1 MLRASVTRGKKRNA
15 CSPNSNKYANKS
27 MKLAGLFKPV
37 ASFRAQMVAFIAGML
52 VLTTI
57 VLYLVSQ
64 RSEKRI
70 TEQIDQYVQA
80 TIEATEVVLRSLNEG
95 KYLYNLVDPGRG
107 GTLAVNSESA
117 IRHILVVDSVTKEIS
132 DSTDRNDIG
141 QRLDAAIPDL
151 PIWQI
156 GDLKRDELNSDE
168 RDRTIQFSFTTSRTI
183 KDAAGKDATV
193 DVSRTVIIVVSMRR
207 FYRVVAAA
215 ARDRLIAISVL
226 GSLMVA
232 LIAIFSKRLTQ
243 PITNLGQAARRITAG
258 NLDFEV
264 PVKGP
269 EEVGAL
275 AKTFNEMLTVLRR
288 SRELEEQLQRA
299 ERSAVIGRLASGIAH
314 EIRNPLNFIN
324 LSIDHL
330 RETFGPA
337 NEAQRAQ
344 YKHILTTIK
353 DELARLNRLV
363 SDFLSYGRPAKLK
376 LRELDALSLIEE
388 VRDLVIAKADE
399 QGVKI
404 SIEAVSKGDGTGTK
418 LNADPEQ
425 LKTCFSN
432 LMINAIQAMPAG
444 GELDVGLFPD
454 QDRLE
459 IEITDTGTGILPESL
474 EQIFEPYYS
483 TKETGIGLGLP
494 LTKKIIEEH
503 GGQIRVESEVGLG
516 TTFIVT
522 LPRQSS

>member
-1 MLRASVTRGKKRNA
+1 
-15 CSPNSNKYANKS
+15 
-27 MKLAGLFKPV
+27 MKFAGLFKPF
-37 ASFRAQMVAFIAGML
+37 ASFRAQMVAFIACTLIISSL
-52 VLTTI
+52 VILLINQRLETRTTRQVDEYI
-57 VLYLVSQ
+57 Q
-64 RSEKRI
+64 AI
-70 TEQIDQYVQA
+70 TLA
-80 TIEATEVVLRSLNEG
+80 TNVTFRSLSEG
-95 KYLYNLVDPGRG
+95 LFLFNLVNQPDGLRID
-107 GTLAVNSESA
+107 AESI
-117 IRHILVVDSVTKEIS
+117 IRHILIVEPDGKVY
-132 DSTDRNDIG
+132 DSTDRDERGRQVN
-141 QRLDAAIPDL
+141 AV
-151 PIWQI
+151 I
-156 GDLKRDELNSDE
+156 GDDLLV
-168 RDRTIQFSFTTSRTI
+168 RTGDLTKDVPTADGDQSRTLFLSTETEKGI
-183 KDAAGKDATV
+183 RKIYIIISMSRLNRVKQAAE
-193 DVSRTVIIVVSMRR
+193 
-207 FYRVVAAA
+207 
-215 ARDRLIAISVL
+215 RDRLIAFAGL
-226 GSLMVA
+226 GAL
-232 LIAIFSKRLTQ
+232 LIALVAFFSRRFTQ
-243 PITNLGQAARRITAG
+243 PITDLGQAARRVTAG

-264 PVKGP
+264 PAKGP
-269 EEVGAL
+269 EEVSAL

-288 SRELEEQLQRA
+288 SRELEEQLQRS

-376 LRELDALSLIEE
+376 LRELDALTLVEE
-388 VRDLVIAKADE
+388 VRDLVKAKADE

-404 SIEAVSKGDGTGTK
+404 TIESEDNGDSQGTS

-432 LMINAIQAMPAG
+432 LMINAIQAMPGG

-454 QDRLE
+454 QERLE

-522 LPRQSS
+522 LPRQPR

>member
-1 MLRASVTRGKKRNA
+1 
-15 CSPNSNKYANKS
+15 
-27 MKLAGLFKPV
+27 MKFAGLFKPF
-37 ASFRAQMVAFIAGML
+37 ASFRAQMVAFIACTLIISSL
-52 VLTTI
+52 VILLINQRLETRTTRQVDEYI
-57 VLYLVSQ
+57 Q
-64 RSEKRI
+64 AI
-70 TEQIDQYVQA
+70 TLA
-80 TIEATEVVLRSLNEG
+80 TNVTFRSLSEG
-95 KYLYNLVDPGRG
+95 LFLFNLVNQPDGLRID
-107 GTLAVNSESA
+107 AESI
-117 IRHILVVDSVTKEIS
+117 IRHILIVEPDGKVY
-132 DSTDRNDIG
+132 DSTDRDERGRQVN
-141 QRLDAAIPDL
+141 AV
-151 PIWQI
+151 I
-156 GDLKRDELNSDE
+156 GDDLLV
-168 RDRTIQFSFTTSRTI
+168 RTGDLTKDVPTADGDQSRTLFLSTETEKGI
-183 KDAAGKDATV
+183 RKIYIIISMSRLNRVKQAAE
-193 DVSRTVIIVVSMRR
+193 
-207 FYRVVAAA
+207 
-215 ARDRLIAISVL
+215 RDRLIAFAGL
-226 GSLMVA
+226 GAL
-232 LIAIFSKRLTQ
+232 LIALVAFFSRRFTQ
-243 PITNLGQAARRITAG
+243 PITDLGQAARRVTAG

-264 PVKGP
+264 PAKGP
-269 EEVGAL
+269 EEVSAL

-288 SRELEEQLQRA
+288 SRELEEQLQRS

-376 LRELDALSLIEE
+376 LRELDALTLVEE
-388 VRDLVIAKADE
+388 VRDLVKAKADE

-404 SIEAVSKGDGTGTK
+404 TIESEDNGDSHGTS

-432 LMINAIQAMPAG
+432 LMINAIQAMPGG

-454 QDRLE
+454 QERLE

-522 LPRQSS
+522 LPRQPR

>member
-1 MLRASVTRGKKRNA
+1 
-15 CSPNSNKYANKS
+15 
-27 MKLAGLFKPV
+27 MKLAGLFKPF
-37 ASFRAQMVAFIAGML
+37 ASFRAQMVTFIACTLIISSL
-52 VLTTI
+52 VILLINQRLETRTTRQVDDYI
-57 VLYLVSQ
+57 Q
-64 RSEKRI
+64 AI
-70 TEQIDQYVQA
+70 TLA
-80 TIEATEVVLRSLNEG
+80 TNVTFRSLKEG
-95 KYLYNLVDPGRG
+95 LFLYNLVNQPDGLRIDPD
-107 GTLAVNSESA
+107 SI
-117 IRHILVVDSVTKEIS
+117 IRHILIVEPDGNVY
-132 DSTDRNDIG
+132 DSTDREERGRQFNAVVGDTPLV
-141 QRLDAAIPDL
+141 QR
-151 PIWQI
+151 
-156 GDLKRDELNSDE
+156 GDFTKDVPTAGGDQSRTLFLSTETEKGVRKIYIIISMSRLNRVKQAGE
-168 RDRTIQFSFTTSRTI
+168 RDRLLVF
-183 KDAAGKDATV
+183 AGLGV
-193 DVSRTVIIVVSMRR
+193 L
-207 FYRVVAAA
+207 
-215 ARDRLIAISVL
+215 LIAV
-226 GSLMVA
+226 V
-232 LIAIFSKRLTQ
+232 AIFSRRFTQ
-243 PITNLGQAARRITAG
+243 PITDLGQAARRVTAG

-269 EEVGAL
+269 EEVSAL

-288 SRELEEQLQRA
+288 SRELEEQLQRS

-330 RETFGPA
+330 REAFGPA

-376 LRELDALSLIEE
+376 LRELDALTLVEE
-388 VRDLVIAKADE
+388 VRDLVKTKADE

-404 SIEAVSKGDGTGTK
+404 SIEAENNGDGNGTK
-418 LNADPEQ
+418 LDADPEQ

-432 LMINAIQAMPAG
+432 LMINAIQAMPGG
-444 GELDVGLFPD
+444 GELEVGLFPE

-516 TTFIVT
+516 TTFVVT
-522 LPRQSS
+522 LPRQSR